1 MNSPQDPQELKI
13 IQSWMDNAAPWSEA
27 IRASA
32 IPSREAVT
40 NQAILDAVSNMA
52 PRRVLD
58 VGCGEGWLARSL
70 CALRVQT
77 VGVDIVPD
85 LIARAVALGGGEFH
99 VVDYVSMAKRE
110 WRGGPFDAAVCNFSL
125 LGNESVESLIAALPF
140 YLDRAGILIIQTLH
154 PLAARGDKPYE
165 DGWRSGS
172 WAGFGSEFSN
182 PAPWYFRTL
191 ESWSAMLQRNG
202 FDILERREPR
212 APRAAVPASVIW
224 ICRAQGG

>member
-1 MNSPQDPQELKI
+1 MNSRQDPQELKI
-13 IQSWMDNAAPWSEA
+13 IESWMDNAAPWSEA

-32 IPSREAVT
+32 IPSRKAVT
-40 NQAILDAVSNMA
+40 NQAILDAVTSMA

-70 CALRVQT
+70 CSLGMQT

-99 VVDYVSMAKRE
+99 VVDYVSMSKRL

-140 YLDRAGILIIQTLH
+140 YLDQRGILIIQTLH
-154 PLAARGDKPYE
+154 PVPSCGDNPYA

-212 APRAAVPASVIW
+212 AARAAAPASVIW